1 MRTEKLNP
9 LDLSCQRKGGGT
21 MLRRSLWLYA
31 QLALVVLF
39 SQFVIVAAEE
49 AVQPKKLNPFTGNPE
64 AITEGRALYLRVGCS
79 GCHGVGGG
87 GGMGPALLDDEWTFG
102 SDDEILFKLI
112 KGAHQ
117 GGDPAADDAVGLRA
131 GITG

>member
-1 MRTEKLNP
+1 
-9 LDLSCQRKGGGT
+9 

-79 GCHGVGGG
+79 GCHGGGG

-102 SDDEILFKLI
+102 SDDEILFGESFDRLPI
-112 KGAHQ
+112 FVLYQDSLNHE
-117 GGDPAADDAVGLRA
+117 LR
-131 GITG
+131 IDFDRERLLLL